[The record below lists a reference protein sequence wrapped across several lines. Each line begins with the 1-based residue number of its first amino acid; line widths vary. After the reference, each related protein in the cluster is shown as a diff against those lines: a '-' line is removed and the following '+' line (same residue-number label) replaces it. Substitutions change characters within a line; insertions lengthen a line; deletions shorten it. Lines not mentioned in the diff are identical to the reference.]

1 MVLWCSGSNFG
12 LRNKWC
18 WHCGVRVADAA
29 LGPLLS
35 QHGTAKTCSKERDRQ
50 VDDEGLKKNPLRPAA
65 AAAKTPSVPK
75 VAKELMALEARVA
88 RVVNLERPD
97 RWKRVASMLN
107 AMVKGRTHS
116 NASWPRI
123 QDDHPGGSGSEVDL
137 RKCQLRRL
145 RVGLRGWHLD
155 VGSATEEDDT
165 WKFTENGDGFSYI
178 RDAPTFHEKEPPTG
192 TLQKNATGENFTLKL
207 CFATKYLNPG
217 ETQLVFGCD
226 ACGNLQ
232 QPRKS
237 PPWCLRM
244 TCTLALTEM
253 VTRARWRLEEAIN
266 FDVIYLGWSGWRGGN
281 FKLWKE
287 DDSGLAVSDKSFLQ
301 KAEYM
306 WTTVAYVR
314 LPRPSISL
322 TISWPGRPQ
331 VEVCWSM
338 LKSFVASTPGAW
350 TNRGPLW
357 DSLTLEIPTVRQ
369 SDGPEIRASRNNP
382 PIYLPRSSDGS
393 QV

>member
-1 MVLWCSGSNFG
+1 
-12 LRNKWC
+12 
-18 WHCGVRVADAA
+18 
-29 LGPLLS
+29 
-35 QHGTAKTCSKERDRQ
+35 
-50 VDDEGLKKNPLRPAA
+50 
-65 AAAKTPSVPK
+65 
-75 VAKELMALEARVA
+75 MALEAK
-88 RVVNLERPD
+88 VVNFERPD

-137 RKCQLRRL
+137 QCQLRRL

-155 VGSATEEDDT
+155 VGSAPEEDDT

-192 TLQKNATGENFTLKL
+192 TLQKNATGEKFTLKL

-217 ETQLVFGCD
+217 ETQLVSGCD

-253 VTRARWRLEEAIN
+253 VTRAR
-266 FDVIYLGWSGWRGGN
+266 
-281 FKLWKE
+281 
-287 DDSGLAVSDKSFLQ
+287 
-301 KAEYM
+301 
-306 WTTVAYVR
+306 
-314 LPRPSISL
+314 
-322 TISWPGRPQ
+322 
-331 VEVCWSM
+331 
-338 LKSFVASTPGAW
+338 
-350 TNRGPLW
+350 
-357 DSLTLEIPTVRQ
+357 
-369 SDGPEIRASRNNP
+369 
-382 PIYLPRSSDGS
+382 
-393 QV
+393 